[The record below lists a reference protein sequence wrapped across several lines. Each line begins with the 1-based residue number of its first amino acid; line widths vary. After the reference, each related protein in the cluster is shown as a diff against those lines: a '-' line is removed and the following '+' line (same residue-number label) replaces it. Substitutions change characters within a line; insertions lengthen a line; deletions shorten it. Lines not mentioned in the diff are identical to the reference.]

1 MAAAVAAWWRRSAS
15 AFAVSN
21 MATNNPTLD
30 DLSILDFQSN
40 SAIPACGP
48 VGCVLFPRGE
58 RFQGDT
64 MNADLAAFPDR
75 ETVADKLG
83 TLGEADRAYLALL
96 MENPQQDEN
105 LLEGLDLY
113 LNRAAAARFLNSLK
127 LEKLGE
133 WLGEAAPAR
142 LQIRLMEAARSSQ
155 HAAYGAFRA
164 GLTRSG
170 GLDRAYPK
178 A

>member
-1 MAAAVAAWWRRSAS
+1 
-15 AFAVSN
+15 
-21 MATNNPTLD
+21 
-30 DLSILDFQSN
+30 
-40 SAIPACGP
+40 
-48 VGCVLFPRGE
+48 
-58 RFQGDT
+58 

-83 TLGEADRAYLALL
+83 TLGEADQAYLALL

-113 LNRAAAARFLNSLK
+113 LNRAATARFLNSLK

-155 HAAYGAFRA
+155 HAAYGAFRT

>member
-1 MAAAVAAWWRRSAS
+1 MS
-15 AFAVSN
+15 
-21 MATNNPTLD
+21 
-30 DLSILDFQSN
+30 
-40 SAIPACGP
+40 
-48 VGCVLFPRGE
+48 
-58 RFQGDT
+58 
-64 MNADLAAFPDR
+64 ADLAAFPDR

-105 LLEGLDLY
+105 VLEGLDLY

-155 HAAYGAFRA
+155 HAAYGAFRT